1 MMATRVGL
9 VISQEEPDY
18 LQEYPRINHTD
29 GRKPLYFALM
39 LSRGGDYTSIG
50 ALPGVQIA
58 LDYINSQPFILPDY
72 SLHYTLTDS
81 QV

>member
-1 MMATRVGL
+1 MALRVG
-9 VISQEEPDY
+9 VAIPQEELQY
-18 LQEYPRINHTD
+18 LQEYPRVNHSD

-58 LDYINSQPFILPDY
+58 LDYINSQPSILPEY
-72 SLHYTLTDS
+72 TLHYTLTDS